1 MTDEILDSRA
11 RIIRAATDLL
21 ASGGRD
27 AVSTRA
33 VSAAAGVQAPTI
45 YRQFGDMRGLLDA
58 VARDVLADYVRQKSS
73 FELSDDP
80 VADLRAGFQHH
91 VAFGLTNPA
100 AYQLIYSDPETFADA
115 PAKREGEA
123 ILLKQVSR
131 IAEAGRLKVSVPH
144 AARLIT
150 SAGKGVVLSLIATA
164 PADRDPGLP
173 NSMCDAILGA
183 IVTDTQA
190 DQPRESKSHSRV
202 AARAVALRAVLAEAP
217 DVLSSAEQQLMGEWL
232 DRLATKGV

>member
-1 MTDEILDSRA
+1 MAKEILDSRA
-11 RIIRAATDLL
+11 RIIRAATELL

-33 VSAAAGVQAPTI
+33 VSAAASVQAPTI

-58 VARDVLADYVRQKSS
+58 VAREVLADYVRQKSS
-73 FELSDDP
+73 FELTEDP

-100 AYQLIYSDPETFADA
+100 AYRLIYSAPETFADA

-123 ILLKQVSR
+123 ILVKQVTR

-144 AARLIT
+144 AVRLIT
-150 SAGKGVVLSLIATA
+150 SAAKGVVLSLIAM
-164 PADRDPGLP
+164 PVSDRDPGLA
-173 NSMCDAILGA
+173 NSMCDAILAA
-183 IVTDTQA
+183 IATNASA
-190 DQPRESKSHSRV
+190 DQRTELDSESRV
-202 AARAVALRAVLAEAP
+202 AARAVALRAVLAESQ
-217 DVLSSAEQQLMGEWL
+217 DVLSSAEQRLMGEWL
-232 DRLATKGV
+232 DRLATKRA